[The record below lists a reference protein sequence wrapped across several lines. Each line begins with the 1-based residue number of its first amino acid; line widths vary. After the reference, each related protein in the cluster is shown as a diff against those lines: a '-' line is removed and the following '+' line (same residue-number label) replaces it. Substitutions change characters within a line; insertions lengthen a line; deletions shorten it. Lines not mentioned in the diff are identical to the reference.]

1 MLEANYSIANLCLQ
15 CFLEESGLFSTKFIH
30 LLFLKD
36 NDVHFLKK
44 LIRFGIFSKWRQGT
58 VLCLPQTAS
67 ADMARFIEI
76 VMGVGIAAGTVI
88 EDFGTGGVGIADDLA
103 SFLIAQ
109 KLILGYWEG
118 WE

>member
-1 MLEANYSIANLCLQ
+1 MIVDNSIY
-15 CFLEESGLFSTKFIH
+15 FTRFS
-30 LLFLKD
+30 
-36 NDVHFLKK
+36 VQMQ
-44 LIRFGIFSKWRQGT
+44 GRQGT

-109 KLILGYWEG
+109 KLILGY
-118 WE
+118 

>member
-1 MLEANYSIANLCLQ
+1 MYLKHSHHSPQ
-15 CFLEESGLFSTKFIH
+15 TKVFVP
-30 LLFLKD
+30 L
-36 NDVHFLKK
+36 
-44 LIRFGIFSKWRQGT
+44 RT

-109 KLILGYWEG
+109 KLILGY
-118 WE
+118 